1 MTGSMAALT
10 PIPVPTVTSKPA
22 PLKSQWWF
30 GGLASSIACIF
41 THPLDSLKVRMQ
53 MSTTKPSLLQMVS
66 TVVSKEGPLALYK
79 GLDASMLRQLTYS
92 SARFG
97 VYETAKQRIEKT
109 QFGKEYPTVGRI
121 LSGCFGGVVGG
132 FVGSPADLANVRLQ
146 SDARLPPAQQ
156 RYSNALDALV
166 TIFRKEGITKLWT
179 GVGPNIL
186 RAIPMT
192 AGQAATYDSV
202 KSLLLS
208 YPAYFSDNLTLY
220 IIASTAGALV
230 ATTVCAPIDVI
241 KSRIMAQ
248 STYSTDTML
257 YKGSWDAATKIAKK
271 EGLGAFL
278 KGWTPA
284 FVRLAPHTVLTFL
297 FLEQI
302 KRVYNGV

>member
-41 THPLDSLKVRMQ
+41 THPL
-53 MSTTKPSLLQMVS
+53 
-66 TVVSKEGPLALYK
+66 ALYK

-109 QFGKEYPTVGRI
+109 QFGKEYPT
-121 LSGCFGGVVGG
+121 
-132 FVGSPADLANVRLQ
+132 GSPADLANVRLQ

-156 RYSNALDALV
+156 RYSNALDALA

-241 KSRIMAQ
+241 N
-248 STYSTDTML
+248 TDTML